1 MLGGILLLAF
11 FLSSPAD
18 NTNAATDFDITVQPV
33 LEVSLSPSLHLAF
46 ETDNILHSGSIDL
59 NVLSNSRNGFTA
71 TVSTIYDS
79 ADVLGTSLTNTIDN
93 NFRINTLTG
102 SNIAAAD
109 FPANRWGY
117 SVDGGTTFNAMPGVD
132 EPAIILSTTSA
143 AGSGNKS
150 IYIGAKA
157 DTNTPSGTYENILLV
172 TVVPKYVPINLRESF
187 ALAGKHRTA
196 GVDGHNYYAM
206 QDMTPAICDRS
217 DELEDQTQVVDVRD
231 QKIYWIAK
239 LRDGNCWM
247 TQNLNF
253 DITENNVI
261 PETSNVEAAWNSSS
275 TYPPQ
280 ATSTEVFTSTGDN
293 DAYSY
298 DPGDYYIEGGMGSS
312 NIKPAECETG
322 NGGVNCHYHLGNF
335 YQWSAATAGTAGTNS
350 NRDIAQSVC
359 PKGWRMPAIDYNYGD
374 KNLSF
379 SKLTNAYGI
388 TNHANGISDTNLRA
402 SPLYFVRAG
411 RVNVDENN
419 VGVAEKIGNNGFY
432 WSTMADE
439 SSYAR
444 AMVFWGSYV
453 GPRDNY
459 KRSYGQ
465 SIRCVA
471 AGNDFTL
478 IYDSNGGGSTP
489 MIQKETSPSNA
500 ITMQISS
507 VVPAGID
514 TFLGWANSSAATAPD
529 YAYDSNTGTFTPST
543 ITFTGPTITLYAV
556 WQTVS
561 DPHTYGYP
569 IMQEVATWGQTLAE
583 EVQVQALDARDGKLY
598 WVAKLA
604 DGNIWMTQNLDFDIK
619 GNNVVPET
627 SDVEAA
633 WNSGSAYPPQMTSA
647 EIYNSSNKDDTYSYD
662 PGSYYREGGAGGQD
676 EIVANC
682 TGNKNDGANCHYHLG
697 NFYQWNAATA
707 GSGGSTAVN
716 QKAAYSICP
725 KGWHLPIGN
734 SYTENFSF
742 GKLTN
747 AYGIT
752 NNADGAGTK
761 AQFLLAP
768 TYGTVTGQ
776 IRGGNRV
783 YVINDIDL
791 WSSLSSANAAY
802 VLYASNSTFR
812 VMGMNNKANGLSV
825 RCVTGVAGHE
835 VTFSIYGDHTER
847 GTIST
852 SSITV
857 PDGAAISVNYHDLSA
872 DITVGDTTVAATGN
886 IAFEYTYEVDTVL
899 HDSCGNNVF
908 GDCDIVVVF
917 NPSSTHTNMQ
927 QMTPSLCASIPVG
940 TEGQLIDSR
949 DNKPYWVA
957 KLADGNCWMT
967 QNLDF
972 DITTNNV
979 VPETSNVE
987 AAWNSSSTYP
997 PQSTS
1002 TTIFNS
1008 YGESDTYSYDPGD
1021 YYLSGGTGTKIAID
1035 CSVVNGDE
1043 NCHYHL
1049 GNLYQYN
1056 AATTGEGA
1064 IDEGWYYD
1072 RDSYSYKKEIEHSIC
1087 PKGWVLPYDGGSY
1100 GSNRSFHNLF
1110 SAYGISLSSSAT
1122 LLPQYPFYFVKSGY
1136 IYSGALESGGSSGA
1150 YWASVV
1156 GLDEDEDKKAYLLY
1170 FGGSVIELS
1179 NDVGTLYEGAS
1190 VRCVAL

>member
-1 MLGGILLLAF
+1 MLGGLLLLVV
-11 FLSSPAD
+11 FLSSPVD
-18 NTNAATDFDITVQPV
+18 DTNAATDFDITVQPV
-33 LEVSLSPSLHLAF
+33 LEVSLSPSLYLAF

-71 TVSTIYDS
+71 TVSTIYNS

-102 SNIAAAD
+102 ANIAAAD

-157 DTNTPSGTYENILLV
+157 DTNTPSGTYENTLLV

-231 QKIYWIAK
+231 QKIYWVAK

-247 TQNLNF
+247 TQNLDF
-253 DITENNVI
+253 DITENNVV
-261 PETSNVEAAWNSSS
+261 PETSNVEVAWNSSS
-275 TYPPQ
+275 AYPPQ
-280 ATSTEVFTSTGDN
+280 VTSTEIFTSSGDN

-298 DPGDYYIEGGMGSS
+298 DPGDYYIEGGMGS
-312 NIKPAECETG
+312 NNVKPAECETG

-335 YQWSAATAGTAGTNS
+335 YQWSAATAGAANTDLNH
-350 NRDIAQSVC
+350 DIAQSVC
-359 PKGWRMPAIDYNYGD
+359 PKGWRMPAIDDNYGD

-379 SKLTNAYGI
+379 SKLTNAYGV
-388 TNHANGISDTNLRA
+388 TNHADGISDTNLRA
-402 SPLYFVRAG
+402 SPLYFVRTG
-411 RVNVDENN
+411 RVIVDENN
-419 VGVAEKIGNNGFY
+419 VGVAEKIGDNGYY
-432 WSTMADE
+432 WSTLADE

-444 AMVFWGSYV
+444 VMAFWGSYV
-453 GPRDNY
+453 GPRHNL

-465 SIRCVA
+465 SVRCVA

-489 MIQKETSPSNA
+489 IIQKEISSSNA

-507 VVPAGID
+507 VVPASVN
-514 TFLGWANSSAATAPD
+514 TFLGWAATSTATTPD
-529 YAYDSNTGTFTPST
+529 YVYDNNTGTFTPST
-543 ITFTGPTITLYAV
+543 ITFTGPTTTLYAV

-569 IMQEVATWGQTLAE
+569 IMQEVATWGKTLAE

-633 WNSGSAYPPQMTSA
+633 WNSGSAYPPQTTSA
-647 EIYNSSNKDDTYSYD
+647 EVFNSGVYTDTYSYD
-662 PGSYYREGGAGGQD
+662 PGSYYREGGAGGTD
-676 EIVANC
+676 ETVANC

-725 KGWHLPIGN
+725 KGWHLPTSN

-752 NNADGAGTK
+752 NNADGAAGTK

-776 IRGGNRV
+776 IRSGNRV
-783 YVINDIDL
+783 YIKNDIDL
-791 WSSLSSANAAY
+791 WSSLSSANSAY
-802 VLYASNSTFR
+802 TLYASNSTFR
-812 VMGMNNKANGLSV
+812 VVGIMNSKANGLSV
-825 RCVTGVAGHE
+825 RCVTSVEHE
-835 VTFSIYGDHTER
+835 VTFSIYDNLTNR
-847 GTIST
+847 GTISA

-857 PDGAAISVNYHDLSA
+857 PDGAAINISYHDLSA
-872 DITVGDTTVAATGN
+872 DITVGDTTVTATGN
-886 IAFEYTYEVDTVL
+886 ITFEHTYEVDTVL
-899 HDSCGNNVF
+899 HDSCGNNIY
-908 GDCDIVVVF
+908 GDCNIVVVF
-917 NPSSTHTNMQ
+917 NPRSTHTNMQ

-940 TEGQLIDSR
+940 AEGQLIDSR
-949 DNKPYWVA
+949 DNKLYWVA
-957 KLADGNCWMT
+957 KFADDSCWMT
-967 QNLDF
+967 QNLDY
-972 DITTNNV
+972 DIKTSGNV
-979 VPETSNVE
+979 VSKNDGTTTTWSPGTPTSSDESVFGD
-987 AAWNSSSTYP
+987 ASSL
-997 PQSTS
+997 
-1002 TTIFNS
+1002 
-1008 YGESDTYSYDPGD
+1008 GTYSYDPG
-1021 YYLSGGTGTKIAID
+1021 SSIVCTSSSNGGA
-1035 CSVVNGDE
+1035 
-1043 NCHYHL
+1043 NCHNHL
-1049 GNLYQYN
+1049 GNFYQWN
-1056 AATTGEGA
+1056 AAIAGVAASTSIGVDATQ
-1064 IDEGWYYD
+1064 
-1072 RDSYSYKKEIEHSIC
+1072 SIC
-1087 PKGWVLPYDGGSY
+1087 PQGWRLPTGNDYTSKYSFGRLLDLY
-1100 GSNRSFHNLF
+1100 GLTSQGVSNVAAN
-1110 SAYGISLSSSAT
+1110 AT
-1122 LLPQYPFYFVKSGY
+1122 ALTAAPFYMTNEGY
-1136 IYSGALESGGSSGA
+1136 IDETGSWEGPGYGFYWTAVKRYNDWGLNLEFSQYGVGGNDETIV
-1150 YWASVV
+1150 YNSV
-1156 GLDEDEDKKAYLLY
+1156 
-1170 FGGSVIELS
+1170 
-1179 NDVGTLYEGAS
+1179 NDVNCGFT